1 MVPLPR
7 RLARWAVSAAAALS
21 AAGLAPALAP
31 AAHAA
36 PPARASW
43 TAQATPAPR
52 LTSAA
57 VLSSVACPTPR
68 TCIAVGYAVDAAGAP
83 APLVERLDGRRW
95 RIQGS
100 VMPASVTSGF
110 LFGVACATPRS
121 CTAVGSV
128 TRPSLGTIPF
138 AERLDAGRWAAERV
152 PRPRR
157 RTRGEVDYLG
167 AVSCPGSGVCMA
179 VGYAG
184 NPQGTAGRA
193 LTERWTAAS
202 GWTLEPAPS
211 PARAA
216 SSFLSGVSCPSTRSC
231 TAVGFA
237 SGRNGVGAALA
248 ERWTPAG
255 WTMQRI
261 PTPAG
266 ATLVQLSG
274 VACPSASLCMAAGSF
289 QVAGIEVL
297 LAERWNGARWVIG
310 RPRYP
315 AGARGAALAEVS
327 CPSVRACTAVG
338 SFTDTPGVGEPLAE
352 RWTSRGWAIQPTP
365 SPATAADPLNAGLA
379 GVSCPSLTR
388 CVAVGSA
395 TPLSGEGGEPVSLS
409 WGT

>member
-1 MVPLPR
+1 
-7 RLARWAVSAAAALS
+7 
-21 AAGLAPALAP
+21 
-31 AAHAA
+31 
-36 PPARASW
+36 
-43 TAQATPAPR
+43 
-52 LTSAA
+52 
-57 VLSSVACPTPR
+57 
-68 TCIAVGYAVDAAGAP
+68 
-83 APLVERLDGRRW
+83 
-95 RIQGS
+95 
-100 VMPASVTSGF
+100 
-110 LFGVACATPRS
+110 
-121 CTAVGSV
+121 VGSI
-128 TRPSLGTIPF
+128 TRTSLGTVPF
-138 AERLDAGRWAAERV
+138 AERLDAGRWGAERV

-157 RTRGEVDYLG
+157 RTNGEVDYLG
-167 AVSCPGSGVCMA
+167 AVACPRPGVCTA

-193 LTERWTAAS
+193 LTERWTAAR

-211 PARAA
+211 PAGAA
-216 SSFLSGVSCPSTRSC
+216 SSFLSGVSCWSTRRC
-231 TAVGFA
+231 TAVGFS
-237 SGRNGVGAALA
+237 SGRNGAAAALA

-315 AGARGAALAEVS
+315 AGARGVALAEVS

-338 SFTDTPGVGEPLAE
+338 SVTGTAGVGEPLAE
-352 RWTSRGWAIQPTP
+352 RWTPRGWTIEPTP
-365 SPATAADPLNAGLA
+365 APETAAGPLNTGLA

-388 CVAVGSA
+388 CVAVGS
-395 TPLSGEGGEPVSLS
+395 TTQLSGGGGDPVSLS